1 MNVLWQ
7 LFRQNTS
14 AEVWNHEELLDQAIH
29 VTGTAE
35 VAETDVAR
43 GAAHSMLS
51 TVWID
56 KAVEEVFNLL
66 VIGDLDRF
74 LDLLMEHE
82 QVCQQFHVVGRLT
95 YAESVK

>member
-1 MNVLWQ
+1 
-7 LFRQNTS
+7 
-14 AEVWNHEELLDQAIH
+14 
-29 VTGTAE
+29 
-35 VAETDVAR
+35 
-43 GAAHSMLS
+43 MLS